1 MKDYVHLHVHT
12 SYSFLDGECKPNELI
27 ARAKELGMNAIAI
40 TDHNHLGGTL
50 EFQKEC
56 LANGIKPILGLEA
69 YYTED
74 MNMLA
79 KPAEE
84 RNQIAADAAL
94 KADAIT
100 LAEYN
105 VIMKKEKNSKIKVS
119 DVRDKIKPYNYDT
132 KQYHIIFI
140 AMNQQ
145 GWRNL
150 IKLQS
155 EAAVRCTFNGRFLCD
170 NELIRKY
177 SEGIICITACIANR
191 IARYVNKNQLDK
203 AEDLLTIWHEI
214 FQDRFYLE
222 IQPLAVPDQMRVNDF
237 YIRMGKK
244 YNIPL
249 ISTNDVHYIYKEDHD
264 DHDTLMCIGTGTKK
278 TDTNRMKYS
287 NDYWL
292 RTRNEM
298 EEAFALQYVC
308 GTEFFEQDD
317 EYNYLDEVQKA
328 MDNTVKLAARIDSN
342 IKIGSDKPLIPQV
355 KLPEGET
362 AETHLTVECFKK
374 LYELAEK
381 DKYVAENLPVYE
393 KRLKDEI
400 EIINPKGF
408 ASYMLVV
415 QEYVRWANSHNV
427 PTGPGR
433 GSAAGSLALYLLGIT
448 KNIDPIKYHLLFSRF
463 LTIDRTEMPDVDIDF
478 LYAGRDSVIHHL
490 EEYYGAQNVCHIGTY
505 TQISVK
511 SGIKDV
517 GRVLSIPFE
526 TMNNI
531 SKELDK
537 ILDIPQ
543 PKFKDFDALKDSDN
557 ENERKAW
564 EEFHKLESENAEIFR
579 LARKFEGLKRNFGVH
594 ASGILAMPVPITD
607 MVPLRI
613 ADSVRVSLYT
623 GPEVESCGLIKLD
636 VLGLKSLDIIKDTLY
651 HINKELKFED
661 LYDMVDINDKNIY
674 DMICNKKTDAIF
686 QLESDLFKGVI
697 NNIQPRS
704 MNDIAA
710 ITALCR
716 PGPLGCAMDRMYANR
731 RRGEEEAIPL
741 LRNTESIMEETYS
754 LPVYQEDLMR
764 VSVDALGFNM
774 NQADSL
780 VRKIIGKKK
789 VDQMEMLR
797 RIMKYGKINSN
808 GPEGWEDNPNLPW
821 YDIKHKYGDEIDGGI
836 KRGYT
841 EKEMDDFWNNI
852 QNYASYAFNKSHSF
866 CYSYIGV
873 LMAWLKYYHPVEF
886 WAAVLS
892 MQEIEEKREKYIN
905 ICEQEGIKVIIP
917 DINISEDNFTPNAKD
932 KTIYFGLSSIKGLGA
947 VVQELI
953 NNRPYSSIEDMF
965 TRLPKKVL
973 NKRVVLALAQ
983 SGALDSFDEDKNRYR
998 IINKI
1003 MELRKEKGF
1012 QPYNIEEY
1020 NNDICIEFETQTLSA
1035 PITYKPWWTQIEI
1048 NESIYEEEAEILN
1061 YREQKDRKGG
1071 LMAFANLKINNCEIE
1086 AVIFASTYK
1095 KCLGCFDINLNP
1107 SKHIYVTGKKDDKN
1121 KLIVKSVE
1129 KTDINIESG
1138 EINFL

>member
-56 LANGIKPILGLEA
+56 LANDIKPILGLEA

-105 VIMKKEKNSKIKVS
+105 VVMKKEKNSKIKVS
-119 DVRDKIKPYNYDT
+119 DVREKIKPYNYDT

-155 EAAVRCTFNGRFLCD
+155 EAAVKCTFNGRFLCD

-177 SEGIICITACIANR
+177 SEGIICTTACIANR

-222 IQPLAVPDQMRVNDF
+222 IQPLAIPDQMRVNDF

-292 RTRNEM
+292 RTRDEM
-298 EEAFALQYVC
+298 EEAFALQYAC
-308 GTEFFEQDD
+308 GTEFFEQDN
-317 EYNYLDEVQKA
+317 EYNYLDEAQKA
-328 MDNTVKLAARIDSN
+328 MDNTVKLAARIDFN
-342 IKIGSDKPLIPQV
+342 IKIGSDKPLISNV
-355 KLPEGET
+355 KLPKGET
-362 AETHLTVECFKK
+362 AESHLTIECFKK

-381 DKYVAENLPVYE
+381 DKYVADSLSIYE

-400 EIINPKGF
+400 EVINPKGF
-408 ASYMLVV
+408 AKYMLVV
-415 QEYVRWANSHNV
+415 QEYIKWANENGC
-427 PTGPGR
+427 PTGCGR
-433 GSAAGSLALYLLGIT
+433 GSAAGSLVLYLLGIT
-448 KNIDPIKYHLLFSRF
+448 KVIDPIKNKLLFERF
-463 LTIDRTEMPDVDIDF
+463 LTMDRTSPPDIDMD
-478 LYAGRDSVIHHL
+478 LDYYGRDSVIHHL

-564 EEFHKLESENAEIFR
+564 EEFNKLESENAEIFR

-594 ASGILAMPVPITD
+594 ASGILVTPIEVTD
-607 MVPLRI
+607 VTPIRV
-613 ADSVRVSLYT
+613 ADGVRVSLYT
-623 GPEVESCGLIKLD
+623 GPELEEINAVKYDL
-636 VLGLKSLDIIKDTLY
+636 LGLKTVSIISDTLR
-651 HINKELKFED
+651 HIDSKLEFND
-661 LYDMVDINDKNIY
+661 LYKMMDISDPNIY
-674 DMICNKKTDAIF
+674 QMLRDKRTDAVF
-686 QLESDLFKGVI
+686 QLESDMFKGMI
-697 NNIQPRS
+697 SDIKPTEF
-704 MNDIAA
+704 NDIVA
-710 ITALCR
+710 ITS
-716 PGPLGCAMDRMYANR
+716 LG
-731 RRGEEEAIPL
+731 
-741 LRNTESIMEETYS
+741 
-754 LPVYQEDLMR
+754 
-764 VSVDALGFNM
+764 
-774 NQADSL
+774 
-780 VRKIIGKKK
+780 
-789 VDQMEMLR
+789 
-797 RIMKYGKINSN
+797 
-808 GPEGWEDNPNLPW
+808 
-821 YDIKHKYGDEIDGGI
+821 
-836 KRGYT
+836 
-841 EKEMDDFWNNI
+841 
-852 QNYASYAFNKSHSF
+852 
-866 CYSYIGV
+866 
-873 LMAWLKYYHPVEF
+873 
-886 WAAVLS
+886 
-892 MQEIEEKREKYIN
+892 
-905 ICEQEGIKVIIP
+905 
-917 DINISEDNFTPNAKD
+917 
-932 KTIYFGLSSIKGLGA
+932 
-947 VVQELI
+947 
-953 NNRPYSSIEDMF
+953 
-965 TRLPKKVL
+965 
-973 NKRVVLALAQ
+973 
-983 SGALDSFDEDKNRYR
+983 
-998 IINKI
+998 
-1003 MELRKEKGF
+1003 
-1012 QPYNIEEY
+1012 
-1020 NNDICIEFETQTLSA
+1020 
-1035 PITYKPWWTQIEI
+1035 
-1048 NESIYEEEAEILN
+1048 
-1061 YREQKDRKGG
+1061 
-1071 LMAFANLKINNCEIE
+1071 
-1086 AVIFASTYK
+1086 
-1095 KCLGCFDINLNP
+1095 
-1107 SKHIYVTGKKDDKN
+1107 
-1121 KLIVKSVE
+1121 
-1129 KTDINIESG
+1129 
-1138 EINFL
+1138 

>member
-56 LANGIKPILGLEA
+56 LANDIKPILGLEA

-79 KPAEE
+79 KSAEE
-84 RNQIAADAAL
+84 RNQIAVDAAL

-177 SEGIICITACIANR
+177 SEGIICTTACIANR

-292 RTRNEM
+292 RTRDEM
-298 EEAFALQYVC
+298 EEAFALQYAC

-317 EYNYLDEVQKA
+317 KYNYLDEVQKA
-328 MDNTVKLAARIDSN
+328 MDNTVKLAERIDSN

-362 AETHLTVECFKK
+362 AEIHLTIECFKK

-381 DKYVAENLPVYE
+381 DKYVADNLSIYE

-400 EIINPKGF
+400 EVINPKGF
-408 ASYMLVV
+408 ASYMLVI
-415 QEYVRWANSHNV
+415 QESCKWANANGIYS
-427 PTGPGR
+427 GCGR
-433 GSAAGSLALYLLGIT
+433 GSACGSLCLYLLGVT
-448 KNIDPIKYHLLFSRF
+448 KVIDPIKNNLLFSRF
-463 LTIDRTEMPDVDIDF
+463 LTLDRTSPPDVDLD
-478 LYAGRDSVIHHL
+478 YMWSGRDKLIQHHMD
-490 EEYYGAQNVCHIGTY
+490 YYGEDHVAHIGTY

-526 TMNNI
+526 TTNNI

-564 EEFHKLESENAEIFR
+564 KEFHKLESENAEIFR

-594 ASGILAMPVPITD
+594 ASGILIMPVPITD
-607 MVPLRI
+607 MAPLREV
-613 ADSVRVSLYT
+613 DGVKVCLYT
-623 GPEVESCGLIKLD
+623 GPELEEINLLKID
-636 VLGLKSLDIIKDTLY
+636 DLGLKNIDIIQNTLNHIKKDY
-651 HINKELKFED
+651 NIQD
-661 LYDMVDINDKNIY
+661 LYKDMDLNDSNIY
-674 DMICNKKTDAIF
+674 AILNNKKTDAVF
-686 QLESDLFKGVI
+686 QLESDMFKGMI
-697 NNIQPRS
+697 A
-704 MNDIAA
+704 DIKPTCFDDIVA
-710 ITALCR
+710 ITAL
-716 PGPLGCAMDRMYANR
+716 G
-731 RRGEEEAIPL
+731 
-741 LRNTESIMEETYS
+741 
-754 LPVYQEDLMR
+754 
-764 VSVDALGFNM
+764 
-774 NQADSL
+774 
-780 VRKIIGKKK
+780 
-789 VDQMEMLR
+789 
-797 RIMKYGKINSN
+797 
-808 GPEGWEDNPNLPW
+808 
-821 YDIKHKYGDEIDGGI
+821 
-836 KRGYT
+836 
-841 EKEMDDFWNNI
+841 
-852 QNYASYAFNKSHSF
+852 
-866 CYSYIGV
+866 
-873 LMAWLKYYHPVEF
+873 
-886 WAAVLS
+886 
-892 MQEIEEKREKYIN
+892 
-905 ICEQEGIKVIIP
+905 
-917 DINISEDNFTPNAKD
+917 
-932 KTIYFGLSSIKGLGA
+932 
-947 VVQELI
+947 
-953 NNRPYSSIEDMF
+953 
-965 TRLPKKVL
+965 
-973 NKRVVLALAQ
+973 
-983 SGALDSFDEDKNRYR
+983 
-998 IINKI
+998 
-1003 MELRKEKGF
+1003 
-1012 QPYNIEEY
+1012 
-1020 NNDICIEFETQTLSA
+1020 
-1035 PITYKPWWTQIEI
+1035 
-1048 NESIYEEEAEILN
+1048 
-1061 YREQKDRKGG
+1061 
-1071 LMAFANLKINNCEIE
+1071 
-1086 AVIFASTYK
+1086 
-1095 KCLGCFDINLNP
+1095 
-1107 SKHIYVTGKKDDKN
+1107 
-1121 KLIVKSVE
+1121 
-1129 KTDINIESG
+1129 
-1138 EINFL
+1138 